1 MYDFAMA
8 DIEEALRRYREDRFT
23 DADVTRCTGL
33 SVRALRELIKVRA
46 IRTLT
51 EGRGPGRVRVCDATV
66 FKRAAVISALN
77 QAGLSLAVAGRVAY
91 FMPFHTLMYSVCDP
105 GTILLDRSADIDSK
119 TGLPPRVQQP
129 IVDWFD
135 PDKPTTANPETDWL
149 IEIYDGRYVAAIYDC
164 NTKNGPVIFGD
175 LRKEGARFVAWFPF
189 IRRNQITGGALGEMA
204 RKLMPERRFTHF
216 VADWEDPTKYRKE
229 LKSLNY
235 EYEQHDTHTDPL
247 CIEAEAAARSPLFK
261 TTINITLA
269 VRRTLRRYLIEPA
282 APDDGGAK

>member
-46 IRTLT
+46 IRTQT
-51 EGRGPGRVRVCDATV
+51 EGRGPGRVRVCEATAL
-66 FKRAAVISALN
+66 KRAAVISALN
-77 QAGLSLAVAGRVAY
+77 QAGLNLAVAGRIAY
-91 FMPFHTLMYSVCDP
+91 FLPFHTLLYTVCDP
-105 GTILLDRSADIDSK
+105 LTILLQWSDNDSRN
-119 TGLPPRVQQP
+119 GLPRLVQQP

-135 PDKPTTANPETDWL
+135 PEKPATADLAMDWL
-149 IEIYDGRYVAAIYDC
+149 IEIYDGKYVAAIY
-164 NTKNGPVIFGD
+164 NSNHEPTIFGD
-175 LRKEGARFVAWFPF
+175 LRRDGARFVAWFPF
-189 IRRNQITGGALGEMA
+189 LRRNQITGGALGEIA
-204 RKLMPERRFTHF
+204 RKLMPERRFTEF
-216 VADWEDPTKYRKE
+216 VADWEEPTKWRKE

-235 EYEQHDTHTDPL
+235 EYEKHDTHTDLL

>member
-1 MYDFAMA
+1 MDLEA
-8 DIEEALRRYREDRFT
+8 ALRQYRQNRFT
-23 DADVTRCTGL
+23 DDDVRRGTGL

-66 FKRAAVISALN
+66 FKRTAVISALN

-91 FMPFHTLMYSVCDP
+91 FMPFHTLIYSVCDP

-164 NTKNGPVIFGD
+164 NAKNGPVIFGD
-175 LRKEGARFVAWFPF
+175 LRKEGARFVAWLPLL
-189 IRRNQITGGALGEMA
+189 RRNRITGGAIGEMA
-204 RKLMPERRFTHF
+204 GKLLPYHRFTDF
-216 VADWEDPTKYRKE
+216 VADSEEPTKWRKE
-229 LKSLNY
+229 LQSLGY
-235 EYEQHDTHTDPL
+235 EYEKHDPDTDPL
-247 CIEAEAAARSPLFK
+247 CIEAEATARSPLFK

-269 VRRTLRRYLIEPA
+269 LQKALRRLIGIERPMTET
-282 APDDGGAK
+282 PDGY